1 MSDTTTTST
10 DQSVEFKYIDNKE
23 KTSFKFTSKIG
34 NQYIHDGNGNIKTV
48 NVVKFDANGENPVVI
63 GEIRNSIFIHNN
75 AANDIYVD
83 EGKKLSF
90 AKLDK
95 ANQVALIKASKNI
108 SSKPST
114 LDDLNLSKNKEKKD
128 KFLKEKFRA
137 NEASLQEV
145 DESIDARDKKIYKDT
160 MDANAAKNLEALK
173 KRQFRKQ
180 YGNFFYPLGI
190 KNNNQDRIKI
200 TVVDFKPQGGITLAK
215 EGEKKEPIDFELKRS
230 GEKVIRGSATLPIP
244 NGVSDQN
251 RVDFTNGTLNPAQAV
266 GAQIALNTLLGGIG
280 EGGQALGDSVTGVL
294 KDPNTPKT
302 IANLLT
308 SFALGI
314 QPDQLVARTQGAV
327 FNNNLAL
334 LFKGPTLRPFNFN
347 FNVSPRDLDESR
359 EVQKIIRMFKQS
371 SAVQRTENGLFL
383 GSPHVY
389 DIEFLSG
396 SSSHKFLPRIKTCAL
411 EVFAVNYMPNNTYM
425 TYENSSMVSYN
436 LQFQFKEIDPI
447 FNDDYDE
454 LDFTDFDEPKI
465 SDDGGSIAFFE
476 QKADSGGIGF

>member
-1 MSDTTTTST
+1 M
-10 DQSVEFKYIDNKE
+10 
-23 KTSFKFTSKIG
+23 
-34 NQYIHDGNGNIKTV
+34 
-48 NVVKFDANGENPVVI
+48 
-63 GEIRNSIFIHNN
+63 
-75 AANDIYVD
+75 
-83 EGKKLSF
+83 
-90 AKLDK
+90 
-95 ANQVALIKASKNI
+95 
-108 SSKPST
+108 
-114 LDDLNLSKNKEKKD
+114 
-128 KFLKEKFRA
+128 
-137 NEASLQEV
+137 
-145 DESIDARDKKIYKDT
+145 
-160 MDANAAKNLEALK
+160 
-173 KRQFRKQ
+173 
-180 YGNFFYPLGI
+180 
-190 KNNNQDRIKI
+190 
-200 TVVDFKPQGGITLAK
+200 
-215 EGEKKEPIDFELKRS
+215 
-230 GEKVIRGSATLPIP
+230 
-244 NGVSDQN
+244 SDQN